1 MRGPGFFDAYLVPW
15 RERSDVLI
23 DGWLPTGDLAEQ
35 DEEGH
40 VFIKGRRKSLIN
52 IGGMKFFPEEVETV
66 LNQHP
71 DVKCSRVFCIPH
83 ERWEN
88 IPVAEVVPKRLDAPP
103 SLLTLTRHCKNQLA
117 NYKVPLQINFVSDL
131 PLTASGKI
139 KR

>member
-1 MRGPGFFDAYLVPW
+1 
-15 RERSDVLI
+15 
-23 DGWLPTGDLAEQ
+23 
-35 DEEGH
+35 
-40 VFIKGRRKSLIN
+40 
-52 IGGMKFFPEEVETV
+52 MKFFPEEVETV

-88 IPVAEVVPKRLDAPP
+88 IPVAEVVPRRPNAPP

-117 NYKVPLQINFVSDL
+117 NYKVPLQINFVSAL